1 MTSAADDAQAIVT
14 EAIEWLRT
22 HYADFRFYV
31 ERDLVWTLQ
40 TWIDR
45 RLRESSSALRVYN
58 DYPVLPG
65 NRRSLSA
72 DLALV
77 TPAREIAL
85 ALEFKYEPDHA
96 REDVLK
102 SKLPVVFWGKEG
114 VAKDVSRVREF
125 VTCGRARAA
134 WSYFVDEGRFFRH
147 RPAHPGSEW
156 VQWRDRTWVLACH
169 A

>member
-1 MTSAADDAQAIVT
+1 MTAAADDAQAIAAD
-14 EAIEWLRT
+14 AIGWLRT

-45 RLRESSSALRVYN
+45 RLRESGSSLRVYN

-65 NRRSLSA
+65 KRRSLSA

-102 SKLPVVFWGKEG
+102 TKLPVVFWGIEG
-114 VAKDVSRVREF
+114 VAKDIARVRES
-125 VTCGRARAA
+125 VSSGRARAA
-134 WSYFVDEGRFFRH
+134 CSYFVDEGGSLRH

-156 VQWRDRTWVLACH
+156 VQWGDRTWALVSRA
-169 A
+169 